1 MATKEESLAFRLG
14 HRPALDGVRGV
25 SILVVLFHHGYLFLY
40 GRGGFL
46 GVDIFFVLSGLL
58 ITALLAQEWQ
68 EKRSISFKNFYTRRA
83 LRLLPAL
90 FVLVLVTSIQ
100 TLVFPPDGGMLPV
113 FKHLLAVLFY
123 VSNWVGGNK
132 VIGHTWSL
140 SIEEQ
145 FYIVW
150 PLLFF
155 LMLRLR
161 LSPRQLL
168 LVLAAGTALV
178 AIHRAR
184 LFYLRYGGIT
194 PPADFGRDF
203 DFRLYTGTDTRC
215 DSLLVG
221 CMAGVLL
228 AWRMIPTSAWF
239 LKMMRVVAFVSCLLL
254 SISIVFVPIFA
265 SYLYYGGFTV
275 IALAIASTILF
286 LMGSPAS
293 LLSKVLQWP
302 LLTWFGR
309 LSYSLYLW
317 HVSVYFLYY
326 KLFKPFPIKSYT
338 LRLFL
343 PLAIEFAGS
352 VVVACVSYYLI
363 EQPFLR
369 LKQRFSSVTP
379 GGAVQ
384 AILNRPNLL
393 RRRVQ
398 VRPEQKDRADAA
410 SGISTGPGSASASTN
425 PQIPGL

>member
-1 MATKEESLAFRLG
+1 MATTEGQSATFKLG

-25 SILVVLFHHGYLFLY
+25 SILVVLFEHGYLFLY

-46 GVDIFFVLSGLL
+46 GVDIFFVLSGML

-68 EKRSISFKNFYTRRA
+68 ETSSISFKKFYARRA

-90 FVLVLVTSIQ
+90 FALVIFTSIQ
-100 TLVFPPDGGMLPV
+100 TLLFPPETGILPV

-123 VSNWVGGNK
+123 LANWVEGNR

-155 LMLRLR
+155 LLLRLR
-161 LSPRQLL
+161 LSPRQIL
-168 LVLAAGTALV
+168 LVLFAGTALV
-178 AIHRAR
+178 VVHRAR
-184 LFYLRYGGIT
+184 LFYSRYGGIS
-194 PPADFGRDF
+194 PQF

-228 AWRMIPTSAWF
+228 AWQMLPGSASF
-239 LKMMRVVAFVSCLLL
+239 LKSLRVIVFISCAVMGL
-254 SISIVFVPIFA
+254 SIIFVPIYW
-265 SYLYYGGFTV
+265 SYLYYGGFTL
-275 IALAIASTILF
+275 IAIAIASIIVF
-286 LMGSPAS
+286 LMLSPGS
-293 LLSKVLQWP
+293 LISKVFQWP

-317 HVSVYFLYY
+317 HVTVYFLCW
-326 KLFKPFPIKSYT
+326 KLIKPIPVRSYT
-338 LRLFL
+338 LGLFI
-343 PLAIEFAGS
+343 PLAIKFAAS
-352 VVVACVSYYLI
+352 VVAACASYYLI

-369 LKQRFSSVTP
+369 LKQRFTSVMT
-379 GGAVQ
+379 GGSVQ
-384 AILNRPNLL
+384 AILNNRSNLL
-393 RRRVQ
+393 GRRVQ
-398 VRPEQKDRADAA
+398 ARPEPKDAA
-410 SGISTGPGSASASTN
+410 EASRKISTDFGAAIAPTDA
-425 PQIPGL
+425 PIPGR